1 MRREI
6 VKDELFLRQ
15 KAEPAGESDL
25 WIAQDL
31 KDTLDANRSIC
42 AGMAANMIGF
52 ARAIIIVAIGDF
64 DLVMINPKIV
74 RKSGPYTAKEG
85 CLSLAGMRSTKRWQK
100 ITVRYQDLSLQ
111 WHTEDFSS
119 MPAEVIQHECDHLQ
133 GILI

>member
-31 KDTLDANRSIC
+31 KDTLDANHSIC

-74 RKSGPYTAKEG
+74 KKNGPYMAKEG
-85 CLSLAGMRSTKRWQK
+85 CLSLDGVRSAKRWQK

-119 MPAEVIQHECDHLQ
+119 MTAEVIQHECDHLQ

>member
-31 KDTLDANRSIC
+31 KDTLDANHSIC

-52 ARAIIIVAIGDF
+52 ARHIC
-64 DLVMINPKIV
+64 P
-74 RKSGPYTAKEG
+74 
-85 CLSLAGMRSTKRWQK
+85 
-100 ITVRYQDLSLQ
+100 
-111 WHTEDFSS
+111 
-119 MPAEVIQHECDHLQ
+119 
-133 GILI
+133 LIPFLNLL

>member
-15 KAEPAGESDL
+15 KAEPVGESDL

-31 KDTLDANRSIC
+31 KDTLDANHSIC

-74 RKSGPYTAKEG
+74 KKNGPYMAKEG
-85 CLSLAGMRSTKRWQK
+85 CLSLDGVRSAKRWQK

-111 WHTEDFSS
+111 WHTEAFSS
-119 MPAEVIQHECDHLQ
+119 MTAEVIQHECDHLQ